1 MQETGDMVRFLGQK
15 DLLEKEMASHSV
27 FLLGNLMDKGAWQA
41 IVQGVER
48 VRCDLVIKQKQAHS

>member
-15 DLLEKEMASHSV
+15 DLLEKEIASHSV

>member
-1 MQETGDMVRFLGQK
+1 MVRFLGQK
-15 DLLEKEMASHSV
+15 DLLEKEIASHSV